1 MYKQTFWKDHV
12 VDGTGKVIQQGTNLS
27 QDNFNKMELGI
38 FEASIEQDIN
48 AILNNLNKR
57 DAAQA
62 EPVLIKDVVLTAGT
76 NGVSIPTEKTRN
88 ATNYIVS
95 AMVTAGAPG
104 AIVVTGRQANGF
116 TVTAAAGGTAT
127 FAVIGGIL

>member
-12 VDGTGKVIQQGTNLS
+12 VDGTGNVIQQGTNLS

-95 AMVTAGAPG
+95 AMVTAGEPG